1 MKKKFALEKKMFV
14 KVRYYETLHCI
25 QDEYGETI
33 FTGSEETAKRLLAIL
48 KRDAMSRKAKK

>member
-1 MKKKFALEKKMFV
+1 MKKPFKIEQKTFV

-48 KRDAMSRKAKK
+48 KRDAAKRKARK